1 MSDQNSRLTK
11 QKVDSRGRVISAIAL
26 FAAALVF
33 IVLLI
38 AIILGVVFGVRLNN
52 RISALEDQLA
62 GTNESFAEFETSR
75 SDIEDRLSALEGSPS
90 ASAPQFEVS
99 NFSTTSD
106 ITEYDYIDDY
116 ITYEGEGVIIEKMGT
131 DADYLVIL
139 KQTLVSGG
147 GAYTESNTY
156 KLISVI
162 DGTGDFST
170 YDSGTVIEMDEPV
183 YEFEIL
189 GYITISN

>member
-1 MSDQNSRLTK
+1 MEKS
-11 QKVDSRGRVISAIAL
+11 
-26 FAAALVF
+26 
-33 IVLLI
+33 
-38 AIILGVVFGVRLNN
+38 
-52 RISALEDQLA
+52 
-62 GTNESFAEFETSR
+62 
-75 SDIEDRLSALEGSPS
+75 
-90 ASAPQFEVS
+90 QFEVA

-116 ITYEGEGVIIEKMGT
+116 ITYEGEGVIIETTVTG
-131 DADYLVIL
+131 ADYLVVL

-147 GAYTESNTY
+147 GTYTESNTY

-183 YEFEIL
+183 YQFEIL
-189 GYITISN
+189 GFITISN